1 MEGKIDKEEG
11 GLKVSKI
18 YISNIDYD
26 IDSKIEECYPD
37 FL

>member
-18 YISNIDYD
+18 YIPNIDYD
-26 IDSKIEECYPD
+26 IVSNTKND
-37 FL
+37 